1 MKKIVA
7 VILLSVMLFSLI
19 GCSQKEVSV
28 IKTYDV
34 TDSELTEECFEN
46 NELVTIVKYYEMSD
60 GTWKTD
66 DYTYQY
72 RVEVTGKMNNAA
84 KDSMFVFLS
93 NTKDIT
99 FDQAW
104 KASGLSSNT
113 DDYFKEEETKLV
125 AVKQETQKRQ
135 EA

>member
-1 MKKIVA
+1 MRKIA
-7 VILLSVMLFSLI
+7 AILLTVMLISLA
-19 GCSQKEVSV
+19 GCSQKEASV
-28 IKTYDV
+28 VKVYEM
-34 TDSELTEECFEN
+34 TDSETIEESVEN
-46 NELVTIVKYYEMSD
+46 NEIVTIVKYYEMSD
-60 GTWKTD
+60 GTWETD

-72 RVEVTGKMNNAA
+72 RVEVTGRMNNAA

-125 AVKQETQKRQ
+125 AVK
-135 EA
+135 

>member
-1 MKKIVA
+1 MRKIVIA
-7 VILLSVMLFSLI
+7 ILLTVMLLSLAS
-19 GCSQKEVSV
+19 CSQKEVSV
-28 IKTYDV
+28 VKTYDV
-34 TDSELTEECFEN
+34 TDSELIEECVEN

-72 RVEVTGKMNNAA
+72 RVEVTGRMNNAA

-104 KASGLSSNT
+104 KASGLSSDI

-125 AVKQETQKRQ
+125 AVK
-135 EA
+135 

>member
-1 MKKIVA
+1 MRKIVIA
-7 VILLSVMLFSLI
+7 ILLTVMLLSLAS
-19 GCSQKEVSV
+19 CSQKEVSV
-28 IKTYDV
+28 VKTYDV
-34 TDSELTEECFEN
+34 TDSELIEECVEN

-72 RVEVTGKMNNAA
+72 RVEVTGRMNNAA

-104 KASGLSSNT
+104 KASGLSSDI
-113 DDYFKEEETKLV
+113 DDYLKEEETKLV
-125 AVKQETQKRQ
+125 AVK
-135 EA
+135 

>member
-1 MKKIVA
+1 MVRKITA
-7 VILLSVMLFSLI
+7 ILLTVMLLSLS

-28 IKTYDV
+28 VKIYDV
-34 TDSELTEECFEN
+34 TDSELIEECFEN
-46 NELVTIVKYYEMSD
+46 NELVTIVKYYEMND

-66 DYTYQY
+66 DYIYQY
-72 RVEVTGKMNNAA
+72 QVEVTGKMNNAA

-113 DDYFKEEETKLV
+113 DDYFKEEETRLV
-125 AVKQETQKRQ
+125 AVK
-135 EA
+135 

>member
-60 GTWKTD
+60 GTWKKD

-72 RVEVTGKMNNAA
+72 KVEVTGRMNNAM
-84 KDSMFVFLS
+84 KDSMYVFLS

-104 KASGLSSNT
+104 KASGLSSNI

-125 AVKQETQKRQ
+125 AVK
-135 EA
+135 

>member
-19 GCSQKEVSV
+19 GCSQKEVSL

-60 GTWKTD
+60 DTWKTD

-72 RVEVTGKMNNAA
+72 RVEVTGRMNNAM
-84 KDSMFVFLS
+84 KDSMYVFLS

-104 KASGLSSNT
+104 KASGLSSNI

-125 AVKQETQKRQ
+125 AVK
-135 EA
+135 

>member
-60 GTWKTD
+60 DTWKTD

-72 RVEVTGKMNNAA
+72 RVEVTGRMNNAM
-84 KDSMFVFLS
+84 KDSMYVFLS

-104 KASGLSSNT
+104 KASGLSSNI

-125 AVKQETQKRQ
+125 AVK
-135 EA
+135 

>member
-1 MKKIVA
+1 MVRKIA
-7 VILLSVMLFSLI
+7 AILLTVMLLSLS

-28 IKTYDV
+28 VKTYDV
-34 TDSELTEECFEN
+34 TDSELIEECFEN
-46 NELVTIVKYYEMSD
+46 NELVTIVKYYEMND

-66 DYTYQY
+66 DYIYQY
-72 RVEVTGKMNNAA
+72 QVEVTGKMNNAA

-113 DDYFKEEETKLV
+113 DDYFKEEETRLV
-125 AVKQETQKRQ
+125 AVK
-135 EA
+135 

>member
-66 DYTYQY
+66 DYIYQY

-125 AVKQETQKRQ
+125 AVK
-135 EA
+135 

>member
-1 MKKIVA
+1 MRKIA
-7 VILLSVMLFSLI
+7 VILLTVMLLSI
-19 GCSQKEVSV
+19 AGCSQKEVSV
-28 IKTYDV
+28 VKTYDV
-34 TDSELTEECFEN
+34 TDSEFTEECFEN
-46 NELVTIVKYYEMSD
+46 NELVTVVKYYEMSD

-72 RVEVTGKMNNAA
+72 RVEVTGRMNNAA
-84 KDSMFVFLS
+84 KDSMYVFLS

-104 KASGLSSNT
+104 KASGLSSNI

-125 AVKQETQKRQ
+125 AVK
-135 EA
+135 

>member
-1 MKKIVA
+1 MRKIAAIV
-7 VILLSVMLFSLI
+7 LTVMLISLA
-19 GCSQKEVSV
+19 GCSQKEASV
-28 IKTYDV
+28 VKVYEM
-34 TDSELTEECFEN
+34 TDSELIEECVEN

-72 RVEVTGKMNNAA
+72 RVEVTGRMNNAA
-84 KDSMFVFLS
+84 KDSMYVFLS

-104 KASGLSSNT
+104 KASGLSSDI

-125 AVKQETQKRQ
+125 AVK
-135 EA
+135 

>member
-1 MKKIVA
+1 MMRKIA
-7 VILLSVMLFSLI
+7 AILLTVMLISLA
-19 GCSQKEVSV
+19 GCSQKEASV
-28 IKTYDV
+28 VKTYEM
-34 TDSELTEECFEN
+34 TDSETIEECVEN
-46 NELVTIVKYYEMSD
+46 NEIVTIVKYYEMSD

-72 RVEVTGKMNNAA
+72 RVEVTGRMNNAA

-104 KASGLSSNT
+104 KASGLSSDI

-125 AVKQETQKRQ
+125 AVK
-135 EA
+135 

>member
-1 MKKIVA
+1 MRKIA
-7 VILLSVMLFSLI
+7 AILLTVMLISLA
-19 GCSQKEVSV
+19 GCSQKEASV
-28 IKTYDV
+28 VKVYEM
-34 TDSELTEECFEN
+34 TDSETIEESVEN
-46 NELVTIVKYYEMSD
+46 NEIVTIVKYYEMSD
-60 GTWKTD
+60 GTWETD

-72 RVEVTGKMNNAA
+72 RVEVTGRMNNAA

-104 KASGLSSNT
+104 KASGLSSDI

-125 AVKQETQKRQ
+125 AVK
-135 EA
+135 

>member
-1 MKKIVA
+1 MVRKITA
-7 VILLSVMLFSLI
+7 ILLTVMLFSLS

-28 IKTYDV
+28 VKTYVV
-34 TDSELTEECFEN
+34 TDSELIEECFEN
-46 NELVTIVKYYEMSD
+46 NELVTRVKYYEMSD
-60 GTWKTD
+60 GTWKMD

-99 FDQAW
+99 FDQAR
-104 KASGLSSNT
+104 KASGLSSNI

-125 AVKQETQKRQ
+125 AVK
-135 EA
+135 

>member
-19 GCSQKEVSV
+19 GCSQKEVSI

-72 RVEVTGKMNNAA
+72 RVEVTGRMNNAA
-84 KDSMFVFLS
+84 KDSMYVFLS

-104 KASGLSSNT
+104 KASGLSSNI

-125 AVKQETQKRQ
+125 AVK
-135 EA
+135 

>member
-1 MKKIVA
+1 MRKIVVA
-7 VILLSVMLFSLI
+7 ILLTVMLLSLAS
-19 GCSQKEVSV
+19 CSQKEVSV
-28 IKTYDV
+28 VKTYDV
-34 TDSELTEECFEN
+34 TDSELIEECVEN

-72 RVEVTGKMNNAA
+72 RVEVTGRMNNAA

-104 KASGLSSNT
+104 KASGLSSDI

-125 AVKQETQKRQ
+125 AVK
-135 EA
+135 

>member
-1 MKKIVA
+1 MRKIA
-7 VILLSVMLFSLI
+7 AILLTVMLISLA
-19 GCSQKEVSV
+19 GCSQKEASV
-28 IKTYDV
+28 VKVYEM
-34 TDSELTEECFEN
+34 TDSETIEECVEN
-46 NELVTIVKYYEMSD
+46 NEIVTIVKYYEMSD

-72 RVEVTGKMNNAA
+72 RVEVTGRMNNAA

-104 KASGLSSNT
+104 KASGLSSDI

-125 AVKQETQKRQ
+125 AVK
-135 EA
+135 

>member
-1 MKKIVA
+1 MRKIA
-7 VILLSVMLFSLI
+7 AILLTVMLLSI
-19 GCSQKEVSV
+19 AGCSQKEVSV
-28 IKTYDV
+28 VKTYDV
-34 TDSELTEECFEN
+34 TDSEFTEECFEN
-46 NELVTIVKYYEMSD
+46 NELVTVVKYYEMSD

-72 RVEVTGKMNNAA
+72 RVEVTGRMNNAK

-125 AVKQETQKRQ
+125 AVK
-135 EA
+135 

>member
-1 MKKIVA
+1 MRKIVEILFI
-7 VILLSVMLFSLI
+7 VMLLSLV

-28 IKTYDV
+28 VKTYDV
-34 TDSELTEECFEN
+34 TDSELIEECVEN

-72 RVEVTGKMNNAA
+72 RVEVIGRMNNAA
-84 KDSMFVFLS
+84 KDSVFVFLS

-99 FDQAW
+99 FNQAW
-104 KASGLSSNT
+104 KASGLSSNI
-113 DDYFKEEETKLV
+113 DDYFKEKETKLV
-125 AVKQETQKRQ
+125 AVK
-135 EA
+135 

>member
-1 MKKIVA
+1 MVRKTA
-7 VILLSVMLFSLI
+7 AILLTVMLLSLS

-28 IKTYDV
+28 VKTYDV
-34 TDSELTEECFEN
+34 TDSELIEECFEN

-66 DYTYQY
+66 DYIYQY
-72 RVEVTGKMNNAA
+72 KVEVTGRMNNAV
-84 KDSMFVFLS
+84 KDSMYVFLS
-93 NTKDIT
+93 NTKDIA

-125 AVKQETQKRQ
+125 AVK
-135 EA
+135 

>member
-1 MKKIVA
+1 MRKIA
-7 VILLSVMLFSLI
+7 AILLTVMLISLA

-28 IKTYDV
+28 VKTYDV
-34 TDSELTEECFEN
+34 TDSEFTEECFEN
-46 NELVTIVKYYEMSD
+46 NELVTVVKYYEMSD

-72 RVEVTGKMNNAA
+72 RVEVTGRMNNAT

-99 FDQAW
+99 FDKAW
-104 KASGLSSNT
+104 KASGLSSNI

-125 AVKQETQKRQ
+125 AVK
-135 EA
+135 

>member
-72 RVEVTGKMNNAA
+72 RVEVTGRMNNAA
-84 KDSMFVFLS
+84 KDSMYVFLS

-125 AVKQETQKRQ
+125 AVK
-135 EA
+135 

>member
-1 MKKIVA
+1 MVRKIA
-7 VILLSVMLFSLI
+7 AILLTVMLLSLV

-28 IKTYDV
+28 VKTYDV
-34 TDSELTEECFEN
+34 TDSELTEECVEN

-72 RVEVTGKMNNAA
+72 RVEVTGRMNNAA
-84 KDSMFVFLS
+84 KDSIFVFLS

-113 DDYFKEEETKLV
+113 DDYFKEEETKFV
-125 AVKQETQKRQ
+125 AVK
-135 EA
+135 

>member
-1 MKKIVA
+1 MRKIA
-7 VILLSVMLFSLI
+7 AILLTVMLISLA
-19 GCSQKEVSV
+19 GCSQKEASV
-28 IKTYDV
+28 VKTYEM
-34 TDSELTEECFEN
+34 TDSETIEECVEN
-46 NELVTIVKYYEMSD
+46 NEIVTIVKYYEMSD
-60 GTWKTD
+60 GKWKTD

-72 RVEVTGKMNNAA
+72 RVEVTGRMNNAA

-104 KASGLSSNT
+104 KASGLSSDI

-125 AVKQETQKRQ
+125 AGK
-135 EA
+135 

>member
-1 MKKIVA
+1 MRKIA
-7 VILLSVMLFSLI
+7 AILLTVMLISLA
-19 GCSQKEVSV
+19 GCSQKEASV
-28 IKTYDV
+28 VKTYEM
-34 TDSELTEECFEN
+34 TDSETIEKCVEN
-46 NELVTIVKYYEMSD
+46 NEIVTIVKYYEMSD

-72 RVEVTGKMNNAA
+72 RVEVTGRMNNAA

-104 KASGLSSNT
+104 KASGLSSDI

-125 AVKQETQKRQ
+125 AAK
-135 EA
+135 

>member
-84 KDSMFVFLS
+84 KDSMYVFLS

-125 AVKQETQKRQ
+125 AVK
-135 EA
+135 

>member
-1 MKKIVA
+1 MRKIA
-7 VILLSVMLFSLI
+7 AILLTVMLLSI
-19 GCSQKEVSV
+19 AGCSQKEVSV
-28 IKTYDV
+28 VKTYDV
-34 TDSELTEECFEN
+34 TDSEFTEECFEN

-84 KDSMFVFLS
+84 KDSMYVFLS

-125 AVKQETQKRQ
+125 AVK
-135 EA
+135 